1 MRETGNEFAQII
13 VRFAEQYI
21 EQYHPNSF
29 ITRTLDALQKCRT
42 SALGGH
48 KERCDC
54 CRGERI
60 SYNSCRNRHCPKCQ
74 AAKQAFWV
82 EDRMKDALGV
92 KYFHVVFTV
101 PHELN
106 ALCMTDSAW
115 FYNAMFQCVW
125 QTLQGFGY
133 SHYGVESGAI
143 CVLHTWGQN
152 LSFHPHIHCLV
163 PAAGLTLKGD
173 LKRITKQ
180 GKFLYPVEML
190 SAVFRGKLLG
200 KMKRHLSELGQ
211 LNEYQSLL
219 DRLWRKSWVVDCE
232 RPFGSPE
239 HIVKYLGQYTHRV
252 AISNQRIQHI
262 DKDGV
267 SFHMKDYADHGTSK
281 LTHLTGV
288 EFLHRFSLHI
298 LPRRFVRIRYYGILS
313 SKIKNGFKPEK
324 QKAAAV
330 TEISPVKETSQERL
344 KRLTQFDV
352 YQCPYCKKGRMKIVE
367 VLPRIRSPGD
377 ILYPVKDKSKS
388 LVIVN

>member
-1 MRETGNEFAQII
+1 MRDRANELAQII
-13 VRFAEQYI
+13 GCFAAPYI
-21 EQYHPNSF
+21 EKYQPNRF
-29 ITRTLDALQKCRT
+29 IIRTFDALQKCRT

-48 KERCDC
+48 KERCDGC
-54 CRGERI
+54 HRERI

-82 EDRMKDALGV
+82 EDRMKEALGV

-125 QTLQGFGY
+125 HTLQGFGY

-152 LSFHPHIHCLV
+152 LSLHPHIHCLV
-163 PAAGLTLKGD
+163 PSAGLTLKGD

-180 GKFLYPVEML
+180 GKFLYPVNML

-200 KMKRHLSELGQ
+200 KLKRHLSELGR
-211 LNEYQSLL
+211 LSEYQSLL
-219 DRLWRKSWVVDCE
+219 DKLWRKPWVVDCE
-232 RPFGSPE
+232 PPFGSPE

-262 DKDGV
+262 DKEGV
-267 SFHMKDYADHGTSK
+267 NFHMKDYADQGKRK
-281 LTHLTGV
+281 LTHLSGV

-298 LPRRFVRIRYYGILS
+298 LPRQFVRIRYFGIVS
-313 SKIKNGFKPEK
+313 SKIKKDFKPEK
-324 QKAAAV
+324 QKVAL
-330 TEISPVKETSQERL
+330 IKETPQDRL

-352 YQCPYCKKGRMKIVE
+352 YQCPYCKIGRMQIVE
-367 VLPRIRSPGD
+367 VLPRIRSPGNVF
-377 ILYPVKDKSKS
+377 YPAKEKSKT
-388 LVIVN
+388 LEPIN

>member
-1 MRETGNEFAQII
+1 MRERENEIAQII
-13 VRFAEQYI
+13 DCFAEQYI
-21 EQYHPNSF
+21 EKYHPNSF
-29 ITRTLDALQKCRT
+29 IIRTLDALQKCRT

-54 CRGERI
+54 CKRERI

-106 ALCMTDSAW
+106 ALCMTDRAW

-152 LSFHPHIHCLV
+152 LSLHLHMHCLV

-180 GKFLYPVEML
+180 GKFLYPVKML
-190 SAVFRGKLLG
+190 STVFRGKLLG
-200 KMKRHLSELGQ
+200 KLKRHLAELGR
-211 LNEYQSLL
+211 LSEHHSLL
-219 DRLWRKSWVVDCE
+219 DRLWRKPWVVDCE
-232 RPFGSPE
+232 PPFGSPE

-267 SFHMKDYADHGTSK
+267 LFYMKDYADQGKRK
-281 LTHLTGV
+281 LTHLSGV
-288 EFLHRFSLHI
+288 EFLHRYCLHI
-298 LPRRFVRIRYYGILS
+298 LCKRFVRIRYYGILS
-313 SKIKNGFKPEK
+313 SKIKKDFKPEK
-324 QKAAAV
+324 QKAAR
-330 TEISPVKETSQERL
+330 IKETPQDRL

-352 YQCPYCKKGRMKIVE
+352 YQCPYCKIGRMQIVE
-367 VLPRIRSPGD
+367 VLPRIRSPGNV
-377 ILYPVKDKSKS
+377 LYPAKDKSKS
-388 LVIVN
+388 QVPVN